1 MTEDSI
7 YFKTSAADGS
17 RREVDFVLVWE
28 EKPEDTKY
36 EEQVAKR
43 RTYLKELLEAGL
55 ECEEDEDTRGIAL
68 RFMKL
73 HVPLEVLKQY
83 AEILKLRMV
92 LKASLR
98 DKELENLARGVE
110 GMDMMDLEFKLTQES
125 GTAGDTHY
133 VSLPGAKSPVQG
145 TLQSWLDWLQKPLY
159 PELDDRYHGHHY
171 TATYSRDKDY
181 LFDDDKSKFFS
192 PAARSRIVEFILTG
206 NRFLPEGGDEFAFGI
221 TRLLSEGVYL
231 AAYPLHDGTKET
243 PGSQRQLLSQE
254 WASLS
259 KWFKYQ
265 PLDAIR
271 DYYGVKM
278 GLYFAWLGFYTAM
291 LIPPSLVGIFC
302 FLYGLAT
309 YTTDTISMDICS
321 GPQASLTMCPVCDT
335 FCDTWSLDT
344 ACGMTRAKYMFD
356 NVTTVFFAVFMSL
369 WAVVFLELWKR
380 YSAEICHRWDV
391 YGYDPEEEHPRPEY
405 LQQLRGVKQE
415 HWTQNYVTRER
426 EPKPPFWRMKV
437 PGVLISWTSV
447 FMMISLA
454 GITVLGVILYRMSMV
469 VALAAVSDNTI
480 RSNYS
485 LFISITGAS
494 INLVLILVFNY
505 FYELLAF
512 WLTEKELH
520 R

>member
-1 MTEDSI
+1 
-7 YFKTSAADGS
+7 
-17 RREVDFVLVWE
+17 
-28 EKPEDTKY
+28 
-36 EEQVAKR
+36 
-43 RTYLKELLEAGL
+43 
-55 ECEEDEDTRGIAL
+55 
-68 RFMKL
+68 
-73 HVPLEVLKQY
+73 
-83 AEILKLRMV
+83 
-92 LKASLR
+92 
-98 DKELENLARGVE
+98 
-110 GMDMMDLEFKLTQES
+110 
-125 GTAGDTHY
+125 
-133 VSLPGAKSPVQG
+133 
-145 TLQSWLDWLQKPLY
+145 
-159 PELDDRYHGHHY
+159 
-171 TATYSRDKDY
+171 
-181 LFDDDKSKFFS
+181 
-192 PAARSRIVEFILTG
+192 
-206 NRFLPEGGDEFAFGI
+206 
-221 TRLLSEGVYL
+221 
-231 AAYPLHDGTKET
+231 
-243 PGSQRQLLSQE
+243 
-254 WASLS
+254 
-259 KWFKYQ
+259 
-265 PLDAIR
+265 
-271 DYYGVKM
+271 
-278 GLYFAWLGFYTAM
+278 
-291 LIPPSLVGIFC
+291 
-302 FLYGLAT
+302 
-309 YTTDTISMDICS
+309 
-321 GPQASLTMCPVCDT
+321 
-335 FCDTWSLDT
+335 
-344 ACGMTRAKYMFD
+344 MTRAKYMFD

-520 R
+520 RTQTNFDDSLTVKIYLFQFVNYYASIFYIAFFKVLKLAGIHCNSTRTKGTNY